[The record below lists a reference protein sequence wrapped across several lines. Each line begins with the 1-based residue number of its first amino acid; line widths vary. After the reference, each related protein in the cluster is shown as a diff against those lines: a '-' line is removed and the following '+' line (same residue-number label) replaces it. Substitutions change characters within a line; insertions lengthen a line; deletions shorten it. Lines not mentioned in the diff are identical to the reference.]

1 VRHIAIAALLA
12 ATSLSAAP
20 TPTLAGDILIHGG
33 PIHTGVDAA
42 PEAQAVLIRDKT
54 ILFVGDLTAAKS
66 KAAKG
71 VRDID
76 LNGAAAFPGF
86 VDAHA
91 HLTGIGLRELTLNL
105 DKTNSVAEL
114 VATVKAYAAAHPEG
128 AIYGRGWIE
137 THWPEKRFPN
147 RADLDAAAPGRII
160 VLGRSDG
167 HASVASGA
175 ALAKAGITAA
185 TVAPAGGQILKG
197 PDGAPDGMLIDHA
210 QALVRDV
217 IPPPTDAIKRQAL
230 RERPGRSTPR
240 AAGPALA
247 I

>member
-1 VRHIAIAALLA
+1 MRHIVLAALLA
-12 ATSLSAAP
+12 ATSLSTADPA
-20 TPTLAGDILIHGG
+20 LAGDILIHGG

-54 ILFVGDLTAAKS
+54 ILFVGDLAAAKA
-66 KAAKG
+66 KAAKD

-76 LNGAAAFPGF
+76 LKGAAAFPGF

-105 DKTNSVAEL
+105 DQTQSVAEL

-147 RADLDAAAPGRII
+147 RADLDAAAPGRVV

-167 HASVASGA
+167 HASVASSA
-175 ALAKAGITAA
+175 ALAKAGVTKD
-185 TVAPAGGQILKG
+185 TVRPGRRPDPER

-210 QALVRDV
+210 QALVADV
-217 IPPPTDAIKRQAL
+217 IPPPSDALKRLAL
-230 RERPGRSTPR
+230 RKPARSTPR
-240 AAGPALA
+240 AAGPALET
-247 I
+247 